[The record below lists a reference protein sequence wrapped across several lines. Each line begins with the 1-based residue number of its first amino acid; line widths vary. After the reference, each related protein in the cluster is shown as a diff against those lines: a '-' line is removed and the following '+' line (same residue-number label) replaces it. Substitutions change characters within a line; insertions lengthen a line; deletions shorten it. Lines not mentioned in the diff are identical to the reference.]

1 MLFVLLYLKR
11 RYPVGKVTQWTQKEI
26 DFLLDEVEKKTPY
39 ATVASLMSTQFK
51 RTFTS
56 DSIRNKVYVLG
67 KSKKAV
73 SKPLPTVGE
82 QVEEHRLKKQVR
94 TATKREKQLAEEV
107 ERLERDRSLWLAM
120 DNHKTSYRITPSKSP
135 KVEASAFLVMS
146 DWHIDET
153 VKPGT
158 VNGMNEMNEEIAND
172 RIQKFFNNSIA
183 LLKMAGATT
192 KINKVVLAMLGDFI
206 SGNIHDELME
216 GNWCSPIEAIIWVE
230 ERLVAGIKLMLKEV
244 PHDFVAV
251 CHTGNHSRIT
261 QKKHISTQ
269 VGNSTETLLYHHL
282 KSRFKD
288 EPRIDFQIAE
298 GYLTYL
304 EIGDKVIRLH
314 HGDGFRYNGG
324 VGDIYPGA
332 LRWIGKS
339 NGSRR
344 ADLDVF
350 GHHHGYRNGGCFICN
365 DSLIGYT
372 AYAAERGFSF
382 RRPSQR
388 FFLYTKRG
396 EVIAEHPVFLD

>member
-1 MLFVLLYLKR
+1 MR
-11 RYPVGKVTQWTQKEI
+11 RINWTQQEI
-26 DFLLDEVEKKTPY
+26 DFLLAEVDKKTPY
-39 ATVASLMSTQFK
+39 AKIASLMGSEFK

-56 DSIRNKVYVLG
+56 DMVRNRVHILG
-67 KSKKAV
+67 KAKK
-73 SKPLPTVGE
+73 KEPKKLPTVEE
-82 QVEEHRLKKQVR
+82 QVEEHRLKKKVSEK
-94 TATKREKQLAEEV
+94 TKLEKQLVEEV
-107 ERLERDRSLWLAM
+107 ERLEREKTLWFSM
-120 DNHKTSYRITPSKSP
+120 EDNRTSYRIIPSKSP

-158 VNGMNEMNEEIAND
+158 VNGMNEMNERIAD
-172 RIQKFFNNSIA
+172 ERIQNFFNNSIA

-206 SGNIHDELME
+206 SGSIHDELME
-216 GNWCSPIEAIIWVE
+216 ANWCRPIEAVIWVE
-230 ERLVAGIKLMLKEV
+230 ERLVAGIKLMLKET
-244 PHDFVAV
+244 DFDFLAI

-261 QKKHISTQ
+261 KKKHIGTQ
-269 VGNSTETLLYHHL
+269 TGNSTETLLYYHL

-288 EPRIDFQIAE
+288 EPRIDFVIAE

-304 EIGDKVIRLH
+304 EIGNKTIRLH

-332 LRWIGKS
+332 YRWIGKS
-339 NGSRR
+339 NGSRH

-350 GHHHGYRNGGCFICN
+350 GHHHGYRNGGNFICN

-372 AYAAERGFSF
+372 AYAAERGFTF

-388 FFLYTKRG
+388 FFMYTKRG
-396 EVIAEHPVFLD
+396 EVIAEYPVFLD